1 MKKHLYSIIRIL
13 FLCFLCTGCEKLFE
27 SDIEDN
33 LSLTDAEWQEEIR
46 GIWKVIGA
54 CKDSNTPTM
63 DGKEYH
69 IPHTYPTKLS
79 YIVTTADSMKFVY
92 NRPVPLIIQVPQNVG
107 EGLIYNWQDGPSF
120 SVTECSFAYKGGGM
134 KSLQGV
140 EADEECWRKYTKDWM
155 DYFHDAEFGGSQEEI
170 KKITEAQMIYEPFM
184 FFSTEFFST
193 DDEHACRLFFT
204 IGSITYEMVR

>member
-107 EGLIYNWQDGPSF
+107 EGLIYSWQDGPSF
-120 SVTECSFAYKGGGM
+120 SVTECSFAYKGGGL

-155 DYFHDAEFGGSQEEI
+155 DYFHDAEFGGS
-170 KKITEAQMIYEPFM
+170 KKKSRKSPK
-184 FFSTEFFST
+184 
-193 DDEHACRLFFT
+193 R
-204 IGSITYEMVR
+204 R